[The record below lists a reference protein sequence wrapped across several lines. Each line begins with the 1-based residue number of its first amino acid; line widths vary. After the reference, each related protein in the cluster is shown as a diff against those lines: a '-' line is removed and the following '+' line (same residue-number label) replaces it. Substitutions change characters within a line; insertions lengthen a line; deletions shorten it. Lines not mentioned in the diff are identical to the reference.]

1 MAEWYVI
8 QHKCA
13 GFLNKTT
20 MKNYRYYYTALLL
33 LPAFM
38 LFSCSQDEEPLRV
51 EADGDSKIVFTA
63 VLPGVETRSES
74 SVTGSLDD
82 GFHVT
87 AFCPEDE
94 STINGSGNM
103 QAYFDYQLVTKTP
116 GMGNAF
122 RSEMCRWP
130 ENKGTKAGTLKF
142 FAFYPSIEVLRE
154 RADVGNSNFTL
165 KNSSTKKGTTI
176 TYKYVMEKFKV
187 NRDISRHVDF
197 VMATAQENKTNGL
210 YSGVAL
216 QFEHQLAR
224 VDLKAWGNPT
234 SYDVEIA
241 GIRLGN
247 VFTES
252 GLEFTHK
259 PGISYAA
266 KDNTQNGRWVTP
278 QTRGVVE
285 YIYQEGES
293 VVQIQNGGKY
303 NTQAK
308 ATSLM
313 GNAGSAFIIPGS
325 YSKWGMNATH
335 SGLYFS
341 VLLRVKDLDG
351 MQLYPYI
358 EGASMNATTT
368 TANMNVIYFAV
379 NKSTGLINKR
389 VYKKN
394 GEYYTDE
401 AASISYTVNE
411 NEEIRDYGWAAFPP
425 SNSTTTLKSGCQYT
439 FTFNYT
445 SGVGVEDPADAL
457 PGKAIITPVTPGV
470 SVTGFTSGGTT
481 EVTDKITIIP

>member
-1 MAEWYVI
+1 
-8 QHKCA
+8 
-13 GFLNKTT
+13 
-20 MKNYRYYYTALLL
+20 
-33 LPAFM
+33 M
-38 LFSCSQDEEPLRV
+38 LFGCSQQEEPMPV
-51 EADGDSKIVFTA
+51 GATDDSAILFWVGT
-63 VLPGVETRSES
+63 PGVESRSAP
-74 SVTGSLDD
+74 SVASSLDG

-94 STINGSGNM
+94 TTINSSGSM
-103 QAYFDYQLVTKTP
+103 SAYFAEQLVTMTP

-165 KNSSTKKGTTI
+165 KNNSTKKGTTI
-176 TYKYVMEKFKV
+176 TYKYVMEKFRV
-187 NRDISRHVDF
+187 SRDISRHVDF

-234 SYDVEIA
+234 AYDVEIA

-252 GLEFTHK
+252 GLDFTQA
-259 PGISYAA
+259 PNISHN
-266 KDNTQNGRWVTP
+266 KTTDNTKNGRWITP

-293 VVQIQNGGKY
+293 VIFIKNGGKY
-303 NTQAK
+303 NTLAK

-313 GNAGSAFIIPGS
+313 GNAGSAFVIPGT
-325 YSKWGMNATH
+325 YSTWGKTKTH
-335 SGLYFS
+335 TGIYFS

-351 MQLYPYI
+351 MQQYPYI
-358 EGASMNATTT
+358 EGASMNTTAT
-368 TANMNVIYFAV
+368 TANMNVVYFAV
-379 NKSTGLINKR
+379 DKSTGVINKR
-389 VYKKN
+389 VYKK
-394 GEYYTDE
+394 GGAYYTDE
-401 AASISYTVNE
+401 SYTIPYAVNA
-411 NEEIRDYGWAAFPP
+411 NEEIRDYGWAALPV
-425 SNSTTTLKSGCQYT
+425 SSGTTLKSGFQYT
-439 FTFNYT
+439 YTLNYS
-445 SGVGVEDPADAL
+445 SGVGVEDPADVL
-457 PGKAIITPVTPGV
+457 PGNAIITPVTPGV
-470 SVTGFTSGGTT
+470 SVTAFTSGETT
-481 EVTDKITIIP
+481 DVTDKITIIP